1 MPLSLGA
8 RWLEWLLCL
17 SLLIQ
22 TLEYLRLLP
31 ALADDGYAPWR
42 LQRADIPQA
51 WIRRVLDVLFTPAAL
66 RAQLLLRLVVL
77 ALIALQGSSL
87 GLVMFLFISHLLILI
102 RWRGAFNG
110 GSDFMTLVALTGL
123 LIVYSVALAG
133 NPELGWRAGLW
144 YVGLQSITSY
154 FVSGWVKLLQ
164 PQWRSGKAMPIFLEC
179 AVYGPLAPGHV
190 LRHPLLG
197 RLGAWAFIVWECCS
211 PLALWHPLAAWAFC
225 AVALVF
231 HFLVFWFFGLNRF
244 FWAWLVSFPAILACS
259 AQGIF

>member
-123 LIVYSVALAG
+123 LIVHSVALAG
-133 NPELGWRAGLW
+133 NPDLGWRAGLW

-164 PQWRSGKAMPIFLEC
+164 PQWRSGKAMPIFWN
-179 AVYGPLAPGHV
+179 VRFTGP
-190 LRHPLLG
+190 
-197 RLGAWAFIVWECCS
+197 
-211 PLALWHPLAAWAFC
+211 
-225 AVALVF
+225 
-231 HFLVFWFFGLNRF
+231 
-244 FWAWLVSFPAILACS
+244 
-259 AQGIF
+259 